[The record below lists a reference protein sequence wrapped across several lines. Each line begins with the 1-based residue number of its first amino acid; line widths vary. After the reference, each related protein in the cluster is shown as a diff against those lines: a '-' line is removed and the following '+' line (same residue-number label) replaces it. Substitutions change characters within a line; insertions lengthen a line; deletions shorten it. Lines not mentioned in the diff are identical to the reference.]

1 MSRADRLPPDDEFR
15 GRRQPWLL
23 AAYASFAVALFAVLA
38 IAGWGASIDF
48 EEARVSLLQE
58 KVSGLRTHAVRS
70 VLRIYEILN
79 SEGETGSLES
89 KEVSHWLHNQWEG
102 SIKGNPARLYAAVL
116 SADGQVLHHYYRHLE
131 GKKIEGNLIGKPV
144 SEAGDNVMETSDAR
158 LTGGERALDI
168 SIPIEHGDKTIGTY
182 HSGFNSQ
189 WFEKELAEKRRATTT
204 RWSLAFLVITIVVLL
219 AGFSLFQI
227 AKRLVSLQGAVE
239 SGHVRRL
246 ADLGQ
251 LAGGIAHEIRNPLNA
266 IRLNLHVIQ
275 KLSEARH
282 DGKLEDAGVIEETV
296 REIERVDGLLKT
308 MLDYA
313 RPEQARRE
321 LIDVAA
327 ELQSVVK
334 FLTPLLDRDQ
344 IEMHLD
350 IAPGAIRTKM
360 DRGRFRQVALNLLKN
375 AMEAV
380 GRGGAI
386 VVELQREGEMIS
398 FSVSDNGIGLPAEST
413 DRIFEPFFS
422 TKELGTGLGLT
433 LVKRYVE
440 EAGGAITARAGAPRG
455 AVFAVTL
462 PISESI
468 VGEEV
473 VKSRSGAVQVAAVS
487 GPIAR

>member
-1 MSRADRLPPDDEFR
+1 MSRADRLPRDDDFR
-15 GRRQPWLL
+15 GRRQPWML

-38 IAGWGASIDF
+38 IAGWGASVDF
-48 EEARVSLLQE
+48 AEARDSLLRE
-58 KVSGLRTHAVRS
+58 KVNGLRTHAVRS
-70 VLRIYEILN
+70 VLRISEILN

-89 KEVSHWLHNQWEG
+89 PEVYRFLRSQWEG
-102 SIKGNPARLYAAVL
+102 SIKGNPSRLYAAVL
-116 SADGQVLHHYYRHLE
+116 SADDRVLIHYHRALE
-131 GKKIEGNLIGKPV
+131 GKTIEGGPNGEPV
-144 SEAGDNVMETSDAR
+144 PEAGDNVMETSDPR
-158 LTGGERALDI
+158 LTGGEPALDI
-168 SIPIEHGDKTIGTY
+168 SIPIEHRDRTIGTY
-182 HSGFNSQ
+182 HSGFNYN

-227 AKRLVSLQGAVE
+227 AKRLASLQVAVE

-275 KLSEARH
+275 KLSEARR
-282 DGKLEDAGVIEETV
+282 GGEQEDAEVIEETV

-321 LIDVAA
+321 VIDVAA
-327 ELQSVVK
+327 ELHSVVK
-334 FLTPLLDRDQ
+334 FLAPLLDRDQ
-344 IEMHLD
+344 IEMRLD
-350 IAPGAIRTKM
+350 MEPGPLRTKM

-380 GRGGAI
+380 GRVGAI
-386 VVELQREGEMIS
+386 VVELRRDGDAIAL
-398 FSVSDNGIGLPAEST
+398 SVSDNGIGLPAESA

-440 EAGGAITARAGAPRG
+440 EAGGTIAAQAGAPRG
-455 AVFAVTL
+455 AVFVVTL
-462 PISESI
+462 PIAENAR
-468 VGEEV
+468 GEEDA
-473 VKSRSGAVQVAAVS
+473 RPRPAETPAASVGGS
-487 GPIAR
+487 LGG